1 MSIRRLVL
9 MFACIGA
16 MSSTF
21 AQTTTTTT
29 GTRDF
34 NLPPVGLGATETA
47 EINVVNFA
55 ANASD
60 GTAASCTGTISF
72 LNESGAT
79 TGSAAPFT
87 VTAGQISSAHL
98 PFSGTGATGT
108 RTAIRGLV
116 TLTLSTGSPRPPCAL
131 GVSLGTFDTTT
142 GATHALVTAGAGS
155 GPVLGP
161 GFGPGPGPR

>member
-9 MFACIGA
+9 MLASVGVI
-16 MSSTF
+16 SSAF
-21 AQTTTTTT
+21 AQTTT

-72 LNESGAT
+72 LNASGT
-79 TGSAAPFT
+79 TIGSATPFT

-98 PFSGTGATGT
+98 PFSGAGATGT
-108 RTAIRGLV
+108 RTAIRGVV
-116 TLTLSTGSPRPPCAL
+116 TLTLSTATPRPPCAL
-131 GVSLGTFDTTT
+131 GVSLATFDTST
-142 GATHALVTAGAGS
+142 GATHALVTGGGGAG
-155 GPVLGP
+155 GGP
-161 GFGPGPGPR
+161 GFGPGPHN